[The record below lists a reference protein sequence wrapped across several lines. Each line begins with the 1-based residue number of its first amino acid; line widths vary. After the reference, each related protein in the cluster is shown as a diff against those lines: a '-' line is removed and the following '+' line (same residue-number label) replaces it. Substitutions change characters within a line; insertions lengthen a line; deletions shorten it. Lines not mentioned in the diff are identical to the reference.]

1 MERSATGRNIKALRE
16 NNDLTQTEFAEKV
29 GVTITT
35 VSGWETRNI
44 PPRQKMLAHIAELF
58 GVSVDDLVSENGYFA
73 KRSGINAATDPAQ
86 AKPVSADSFLHVEG
100 GEDPIPCPAKYCRE
114 GNFFIV
120 QEDES
125 MNLAFVPGSHVLID
139 TSRDV
144 ADGDLALAEVGG
156 GSPIL
161 RRLRLTDGLAILSP
175 ESTSDS
181 FHRIVVDQTDPNAPS
196 LRFLGRAVYASMDF
210 GRR

>member
-1 MERSATGRNIKALRE
+1 
-16 NNDLTQTEFAEKV
+16 
-29 GVTITT
+29 
-35 VSGWETRNI
+35 
-44 PPRQKMLAHIAELF
+44 
-58 GVSVDDLVSENGYFA
+58 
-73 KRSGINAATDPAQ
+73 
-86 AKPVSADSFLHVEG
+86 
-100 GEDPIPCPAKYCRE
+100 
-114 GNFFIV
+114 
-120 QEDES
+120 
-125 MNLAFVPGSHVLID
+125 MNLAFAPGSHVLID

>member
-1 MERSATGRNIKALRE
+1 MASTTGKNLKALRE
-16 NNDLTQTEFAEKV
+16 SNDMTQAEFAEKI
-29 GVTITT
+29 GVTQTT

-44 PPRQKMLAHIAELF
+44 PPRQKMLAHIAGLF
-58 GVSVDDLVSENGYFA
+58 GVSVDDLVSENGYLA
-73 KRSGINAATDPAQ
+73 KRSGISAATDPAQ
-86 AKPVSADSFLHVEG
+86 AKPVPADSFLHVEG
-100 GEDPIPCPAKYCRE
+100 GEEPIPCPAKYCRE

-125 MNLAFVPGSHVLID
+125 MNLVFTPGSNVLID

-156 GSPIL
+156 GGPIL
-161 RRLRLTDGLAILSP
+161 RRLKLTDGLAILSP

>member
-16 NNDLTQTEFAEKV
+16 NNDLTQAEFAEKV

-58 GVSVDDLVSENGYFA
+58 GVSVDDLVSESGYL
-73 KRSGINAATDPAQ
+73 SAATDPAQ
-86 AKPVSADSFLHVEG
+86 AKPVPADSFLHVEG
-100 GEDPIPCPAKYCRE
+100 GEEPIPCPAKYCRE
-114 GNFFIV
+114 GNFFV
-120 QEDES
+120 TQEDES
-125 MNLAFVPGSHVLID
+125 MNLAFAPGSHVLID